1 MTSKEKLY
9 SYKRRTKISG
19 KKQSYFYDVVQDGR
33 GRIKKGFWMTWEWVN
48 DDTLLILV
56 AYTVDGD
63 YETGW
68 RDKVKLLTQTWAED
82 GHPPQSVDTTDH
94 VRGWK
99 YTVHYC
105 KPCLQDIGWA
115 ASLQIHTAP
124 SYRLWHC
131 GTPMTVYFPLPRSTQ
146 NVMHICNTISVTYD

>member
-1 MTSKEKLY
+1 MEDCRERM
-9 SYKRRTKISG
+9 KR
-19 KKQSYFYDVVQDGR
+19 
-33 GRIKKGFWMTWEWVN
+33 GFWMTWEWVN
-48 DDTLLILV
+48 DDTLLISV

-68 RDKVKLLTQTWAED
+68 RDKVKFLTQTWAED

-94 VRGWK
+94 VQGWK
-99 YTVHYC
+99 CTVRYC

-115 ASLQIHTAP
+115 APLQIHTVP

-131 GTPMTVYFPLPRSTQ
+131 GTPMMVYFPLPATGQPKMSC
-146 NVMHICNTISVTYD
+146 IYGTIRVTSN